1 MCCKWG
7 ETMPEK
13 KNKFETFYT
22 NRMNYYGVDNIKDAE
37 KAYKMERMIAK
48 NIVDF
53 GVEKVEEW
61 IELAKVTGINDRNKR
76 FKKREWR

>member
-1 MCCKWG
+1 
-7 ETMPEK
+7 MPEK

-53 GVEKVEEW
+53 GVETVEEW
-61 IELAKVTGINDRNKR
+61 IELAKVTGINDRNKKL
-76 FKKREWR
+76 KKREWR

>member
-1 MCCKWG
+1 
-7 ETMPEK
+7 MPVRK
-13 KNKFETFYT
+13 DKFETFYS
-22 NRMNYYGVDNIKDAE
+22 NRMNYYGVNNIKDAE

-61 IELAKVTGINDRNKR
+61 IELAKVTGINDRNKKL
-76 FKKREWR
+76 KKREWR